1 MDLGKACAKRRAGLH
16 GGMENPAWS
25 AGPNGIQLWVRL
37 TPRAHRN
44 GLDGLRPGADGRMVL
59 QLRVAA
65 PPVEGAA
72 NEALI
77 GFLAEALAM
86 RRGDIA
92 IVAGETSRQK
102 RLALRGDPV
111 GLEARLRGWIG
122 G

>member
-1 MDLGKACAKRRAGLH
+1 MSKACATGWPGLD
-16 GGMENPAWS
+16 GGVENPAWI
-25 AGPNGIQLWVRL
+25 AVPNGIQLWVRL

-44 GLDGLRPGADGRMVL
+44 GLDGLRLGADGRAVL
-59 QLRVAA
+59 ELRVAA

-77 GFLAEALAM
+77 RFLAEALAM

-102 RLALRGDPV
+102 RVALRGDPV
-111 GLEARLRGWIG
+111 GLEARLRGWILG
-122 G
+122 